1 MGKNDEE
8 PSEPCELT
16 AVLTH
21 GATDKM
27 RQGVADANDVLLMG
41 CAGGKDDGED
51 AEVLEEQ
58 GRGAQCEQAEVRT
71 LAYEFNASSMRC
83 DVVRMAAHSPGVK
96 RENVRSCFAL

>member
-8 PSEPCELT
+8 TPEPCELT

-21 GATDKM
+21 GANDKM
-27 RQGVADANDVLLMG
+27 RQRVADANGGQLMG

-58 GRGAQCEQAEVRT
+58 GRGAQREQAEVRT
-71 LAYEFNASSMRC
+71 R
-83 DVVRMAAHSPGVK
+83 
-96 RENVRSCFAL
+96 